1 MSSKQ
6 WQNRIVGYDNV
17 PPDQLLAN
25 PANFR
30 LHPKRQQDAL
40 TGSLNELGWLQD
52 IIVNRVTQHVLDG
65 HLRVQL
71 ALRNGEA
78 TVPVKYI
85 ELSEPEE
92 KLALA
97 VFDPITYMAETD
109 TAILDALLR
118 EVNTGEEAL
127 QELLASMA
135 EDAGLY
141 QDKKDVDAAP
151 QIDRAEELRQ
161 QWGVESGQLWQLG
174 EHRLICGD
182 CTDAAVVARLMGGE
196 KAGTVITDPPYGI
209 NREGIPN
216 DDPGG
221 LRELF
226 DGSLAVMPI
235 VDAVVIAFQSPRLF
249 PVWLDAIRANGQ
261 KFERMLW
268 MYKPNDVTFTW
279 RGWITKSEAILVSS
293 IGKPEWQEPDPY
305 AHDCYTSNWD
315 KDSKVDIEGWHASI
329 KPPKVIAELIGHT
342 TGVVY
347 EPFSGSGTTIL
358 ACEQLGRKCRACEI
372 SPGYVAVALQRYFDS
387 TGQTPVLLTD

>member
-1 MSSKQ
+1 VVE
-6 WQNRIVGYDNV
+6 N
-17 PPDQLLAN
+17 
-25 PANFR
+25 
-30 LHPKRQQDAL
+30 KR
-40 TGSLNELGWLQD
+40 TGNL
-52 IIVNRVTQHVLDG
+52 IDG
-65 HLRVQL
+65 HERVWQ
-71 ALRNGEA
+71 ALKHNEP
-78 TVPVKYI
+78 VPYI
-85 ELSEPEE
+85 EVDLSEEE
-92 KLALA
+92 ERLALA
-97 VFDPITYMAETD
+97 TFDPITYMAETD
-109 TAILDALLR
+109 SAILDALLR

-141 QDKKDVDAAP
+141 ADEKKDVDAAP

-161 QWGVESGQLWQLG
+161 QWGVASGQLWQLG
-174 EHRLICGD
+174 EHRLVCGD